1 MMKSRA
7 TQKRYFWNYLE
18 TQNYVILLMN
28 KTSRLKNTLINLRV
42 VFRFVVRRKWLHH
55 SPLLIRSQTSVHL
68 AVNGFSD
75 FMRPREG
82 FFPPQQLDVPV
93 TGICVRISCFHRKQI
108 FSIYSKIS
116 HKN

>member
-18 TQNYVILLMN
+18 IQNHVILLRN

-42 VFRFVVRRKWLHH
+42 VFRFVVRRKGLHH
-55 SPLLIRSQTSVHL
+55 SPLLISSQTSVHL

-82 FFPPQQLDVPV
+82 FPPPTIGCSGYWNLCQDFMLPQKTD
-93 TGICVRISCFHRKQI
+93 F
-108 FSIYSKIS
+108 
-116 HKN
+116 

>member
-18 TQNYVILLMN
+18 IQNHVILLMN

-82 FFPPQQLDVPV
+82 LFPPNNWMFRLLESVS
-93 TGICVRISCFHRKQI
+93 GFHASTENRFLAFIVK
-108 FSIYSKIS
+108 
-116 HKN
+116 